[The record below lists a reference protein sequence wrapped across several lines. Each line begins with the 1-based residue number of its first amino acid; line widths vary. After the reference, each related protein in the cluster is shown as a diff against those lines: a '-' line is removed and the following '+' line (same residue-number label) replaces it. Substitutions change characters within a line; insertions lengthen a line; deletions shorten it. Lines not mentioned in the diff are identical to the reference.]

1 MQRFS
6 IRRTGAIG
14 AGALLVMVLASGCLP
29 ARPAAQASSGSGTA
43 AGAPIAPPP
52 PGASS
57 RDLSAWPFSITSP
70 WNTPLGSGAAYDPR
84 QIVNLATTTPWINSS
99 AYSVPVV
106 RASASDPLVTIDVD
120 GGTYPG
126 PVTLR
131 IPTSAHP
138 AAGTD
143 AHLAVISPDG
153 LHANEFWALD
163 LGARTAGVTIPVD
176 LRGSGVGIGWVRA
189 TGVSLLGGLIR
200 STESSDIPHALAIS
214 LPYYLLGNGQVW
226 PAISN
231 DDGGAPGTAPEG
243 SLLAIPAG
251 TPRPAGLSTL
261 GNAVFDALS
270 HYGAY
275 VVDST
280 GGSDATVLYAEP
292 TMAPSTVGAA
302 IGDMAKIL
310 PSLRRI
316 TNNGPSTTGGPGSR
330 LAASAP
336 AVP

>member
-1 MQRFS
+1 M
-6 IRRTGAIG
+6 RRTTLRRTWAI
-14 AGALLVMVLASGCLP
+14 AGAALAVAVLASGCLP
-29 ARPAAQASSGSGTA
+29 PAAKAPSGSVTA
-43 AGAPIAPPP
+43 AAPGSPPP

-57 RDLSAWPFSITSP
+57 RDPASWPFSSTSP

-84 QIVNLATTTPWINSS
+84 QIVNLASTTPWINS
-99 AYSVPVV
+99 AEYSIPVE
-106 RASASDPLVTIDVD
+106 RASAGDPLVTIAVS
-120 GGTYPG
+120 GGTFPG

-131 IPTSAHP
+131 IPAGARP

-153 LHANEFWALD
+153 LHANEFWDLD
-163 LGARTAGVTIPVD
+163 LGARTASVTIPVD
-176 LRGSGVGIGWVRA
+176 LKGSGVGIGWVRA

-200 STESSDIPHALAIS
+200 SGETTTIPHALAIA
-214 LPYYLLGNGQVW
+214 LPYYLLGSGDVW

-251 TPRPAGLSTL
+251 TPRPAGLSPL
-261 GNAVFDALS
+261 GNAIFDALS
-270 HYGAY
+270 RYGAY

-280 GGSDATVLYAEP
+280 GGSDATVLFTEP
-292 TMAPSTVGAA
+292 TMSASLVDAA
-302 IGDMAKIL
+302 RGDVAKIL

-316 TNNGPSTTGGPGSR
+316 TNNGPSTVGGPGSR

-336 AVP
+336 PLP

>member
-1 MQRFS
+1 M
-6 IRRTGAIG
+6 
-14 AGALLVMVLASGCLP
+14 LLASGCLP
-29 ARPAAQASSGSGTA
+29 PTSAAKAP
-43 AGAPIAPPP
+43 AGAGTVAGTPS
-52 PGASS
+52 ASS
-57 RDLSAWPFSITSP
+57 RDVATWPFSATSP
-70 WNTPLGSGAAYDPR
+70 WNTPLGSGATYDAR
-84 QIVNLATTTPWINSS
+84 QIVNLAVTTPWINSS

-106 RASASDPLVTIDVD
+106 RASAGDPLVTINVS
-120 GGTYPG
+120 GGTFPG

-131 IPTSAHP
+131 IPAGTRP

-153 LHANEFWALD
+153 THANEFWALD

-176 LRGSGVGIGWVRA
+176 LEGSGVGIGWVRA

-200 STESSDIPHALAIS
+200 SSETSNIPHALAIS
-214 LPYYLLGNGQVW
+214 LPYSLLGSGHVW

-251 TPRPAGLSTL
+251 TPRPAGLTPL
-261 GNAVFDALS
+261 GNAIFDALS
-270 HYGAY
+270 RYGAY

-280 GGSDATVLYAEP
+280 GGSDATVLYTEP
-292 TMAPSTVGAA
+292 TMSSSAVDGAL
-302 IGDMAKIL
+302 GDVAKIL
-310 PSLRRI
+310 PTLRRI
-316 TNNGPSTTGGPGSR
+316 TNSGPSSMGGPGSR

>member
-1 MQRFS
+1 MRPFT
-6 IRRTGAIG
+6 IRRTWAV
-14 AGALLVMVLASGCLP
+14 AGAALTVAVLASGCLP
-29 ARPAAQASSGSGTA
+29 PAPAKAPSGSVA
-43 AGAPIAPPP
+43 AAAPGNPAP

-57 RDLSAWPFSITSP
+57 RDPASWPFSSVSP
-70 WNTPLGSGAAYDPR
+70 WNTPLGSGAAYDGR
-84 QIVNLATTTPWINSS
+84 QIVNLASTTPWINSS
-99 AYSVPVV
+99 EYSVPVA
-106 RASASDPLVTIDVD
+106 RASSGDPLVTIAVS
-120 GGTYPG
+120 GGTFPG
-126 PVTLR
+126 PVALR
-131 IPTSAHP
+131 IPASARP

-153 LHANEFWALD
+153 LHANEFWDLD
-163 LGARTAGVTIPVD
+163 LGARTASATIPVD
-176 LRGSGVGIGWVRA
+176 LKGSGVGIGWVRA

-200 STESSDIPHALAIS
+200 SGETNSIPHALAIA
-214 LPYYLLGNGQVW
+214 LPYHLLGNGNVW

-251 TPRPAGLSTL
+251 TPRPAGLSPL
-261 GNAVFDALS
+261 GNAIFDALS
-270 HYGAY
+270 RYGAY

-280 GGSDATVLYAEP
+280 GSSDATSLYAEP
-292 TMAPSTVGAA
+292 TMSPSMVDGAR
-302 IGDMAKIL
+302 GDVAKIL

-316 TNNGPSTTGGPGSR
+316 TNNGPSSVGGPGTR

>member
-1 MQRFS
+1 MRRCT
-6 IRRTGAIG
+6 IRRTWAI
-14 AGALLVMVLASGCLP
+14 AAAALAVAVLASGCLP
-29 ARPAAQASSGSGTA
+29 AAPAAPARSGSGA
-43 AGAPIAPPP
+43 AAAPASPPP

-57 RDLSAWPFSITSP
+57 RDLASWPFSSTSP
-70 WNTPLGSGAAYDPR
+70 WNTPLGAGASYDAR
-84 QIVNLATTTPWINSS
+84 QIVNLASTTPWINSS

-106 RASASDPLVTIDVD
+106 RAAAGDPLVTIDVS

-131 IPTSAHP
+131 LPASARP

-143 AHLAVISPDG
+143 AHLSVISPDG

-163 LGARTAGVTIPVD
+163 VGARTAGVTIPVD
-176 LRGSGVGIGWVRA
+176 LKGSGVGIGWVRA

-200 STESSDIPHALAIS
+200 SSETTNIPHALAIA
-214 LPYYLLGNGQVW
+214 LPYHLLGNGHVW

-251 TPRPAGLSTL
+251 TPRPGGLSPL
-261 GNAVFDALS
+261 ANAIFDALS
-270 HYGAY
+270 RYGAY

-280 GGSDATVLYAEP
+280 GSSDATVLFTEP
-292 TMAPSTVGAA
+292 TMATSMVDAA
-302 IGDMAKIL
+302 RGDVAKIL

-316 TNNGPSTTGGPGSR
+316 TNNGPLTIGGPGSR

>member
-1 MQRFS
+1 MRRFT
-6 IRRTGAIG
+6 IRRTWAVGA
-14 AGALLVMVLASGCLP
+14 AALGVMLLASGCLP
-29 ARPAAQASSGSGTA
+29 PTSAAKAPTGAGTV
-43 AGAPIAPPP
+43 AGTPS
-52 PGASS
+52 ASS
-57 RDLSAWPFSITSP
+57 RDVSTWPFSATSP
-70 WNTPLGSGAAYDPR
+70 WNTPVGSGATYDAR
-84 QIVNLATTTPWINSS
+84 QIVNLAVTTPWINSS

-106 RASASDPLVTIDVD
+106 RASASDPLVTINVS
-120 GGTYPG
+120 GGTFPG

-131 IPTSAHP
+131 IPAGARP

-153 LHANEFWALD
+153 THANEFWALD
-163 LGARTAGVTIPVD
+163 LGARTAGVTIPDD
-176 LRGSGVGIGWVRA
+176 LKGSGVGIGWVRA

-200 STESSDIPHALAIS
+200 SSETTNIPHALAIS
-214 LPYYLLGNGQVW
+214 LPYSLLGSGHVW

-251 TPRPAGLSTL
+251 TPRPAGLSPL
-261 GNAVFDALS
+261 GNAIFDALS
-270 HYGAY
+270 RYGAY

-280 GGSDATVLYAEP
+280 GGSDATVLYTEP
-292 TMAPSTVGAA
+292 TMSSSAVDGAL
-302 IGDMAKIL
+302 GDVAKIL
-310 PSLRRI
+310 PTLRRI
-316 TNNGPSTTGGPGSR
+316 TNSGPSSLGGPGSR